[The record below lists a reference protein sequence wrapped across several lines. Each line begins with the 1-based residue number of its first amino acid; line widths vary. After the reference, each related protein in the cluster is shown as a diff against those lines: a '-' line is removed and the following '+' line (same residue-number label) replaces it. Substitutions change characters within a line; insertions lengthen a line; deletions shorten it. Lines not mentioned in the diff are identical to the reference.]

1 MFGSV
6 LNIENLDSSVVC
18 LGMLVI
24 MLRFAPFWDDADDGA
39 NGEYWV
45 LRWASIVVDGS
56 CAFPCWFG

>member
-6 LNIENLDSSVVC
+6 LNIENLDSRVVC

-24 MLRFAPFWDDADDGA
+24 MLLLPPFWDDADDGA
-39 NGEYWV
+39 NGEYWA

-56 CAFPCWFG
+56 GIFPC